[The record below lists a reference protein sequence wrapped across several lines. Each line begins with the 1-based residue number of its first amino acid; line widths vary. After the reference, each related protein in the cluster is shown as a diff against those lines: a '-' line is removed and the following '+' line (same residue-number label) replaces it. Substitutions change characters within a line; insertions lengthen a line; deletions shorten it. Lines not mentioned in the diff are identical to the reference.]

1 MKNFIILWF
10 CMGLSLA
17 SLSQNV
23 VQAEYFIDTDM
34 GYGNNTLLSLTPAAD
49 GTFQLSIPV
58 SSYQPGYHKL
68 YIRTKDSDG
77 KWSLTS
83 KRNIEVPASDAKTV
97 IASGEYFIDTDPGFG
112 MGKPITIT
120 SPDSI
125 ILQNFLAATTG
136 LSEGYH
142 KLYGRFEDNL
152 GKWSLTFR
160 RTVEVYKS
168 DTNKVLNGEYFF
180 KTDLGF
186 GSCNG
191 VSFAVPAAD
200 GSYLINIPR
209 NTIPADA
216 DTLFLRVR
224 DDIENRWSITQIM
237 GNISG
242 ILPLTLV
249 NFSVTKQNNVAQL
262 AWQTSSEI
270 NTSHFNIQRST
281 NGIDFSIVGS
291 VNAAVASASMH
302 DYTYSDDISSL
313 ATGKVYYRLQMVDND
328 GKFSYSKIVYITL
341 SNESLV
347 RIYPNPAHGYF
358 VIGNYGKV
366 DVRTASILV
375 RDLTG
380 RTLINQKFTND
391 TEQKINIGSLSKG
404 MYVVS
409 IITPGNVQTQKLIIE

>member
-1 MKNFIILWF
+1 MKKFIIIILLAALHSTAF
-10 CMGLSLA
+10 C
-17 SLSQNV
+17 QNV
-23 VQAEYFIDTDM
+23 VQGEYFIDTDL
-34 GYGNNTLLSLTPAAD
+34 GYGNNTL
-49 GTFQLSIPV
+49 V
-58 SSYQPGYHKL
+58 SF
-68 YIRTKDSDG
+68 T
-77 KWSLTS
+77 
-83 KRNIEVPASDAKTV
+83 PASDATFNLSITVSNNIPGFHKLYLRTKDDSGRWSLTARTNIEVLASEVKTTIV
-97 IASGEYFIDTDPGFG
+97 NGEYFIDTDPGFG
-112 MGKPITIT
+112 LATPLIIT

-125 ILQNFLAATTG
+125 LLQSFTAATSG

-142 KLYGRFEDNL
+142 KLYGRLLDNY
-152 GKWSLTFR
+152 GRWGLTFR
-160 RTVEVYKS
+160 RNIEIYKS

-302 DYTYSDDISSL
+302 DYTYPDDISSL

-341 SNESLV
+341 SNESV
-347 RIYPNPAHGYF
+347 ARIYPNPAHGYF

-366 DVRTASILV
+366 DVRTASVLV

>member
-1 MKNFIILWF
+1 MKKFTIIIL
-10 CMGLSLA
+10 LA
-17 SLSQNV
+17 ALHFTALCQNV
-23 VQAEYFIDTDM
+23 VQGEYFIDTDL
-34 GYGNNTLLSLTPAAD
+34 GYGNNTLVNFAPTSD
-49 GTFQLSIPV
+49 GTFNLSITV
-58 SSYQPGYHKL
+58 SSYTPGFHKL
-68 YIRTKDSDG
+68 YIRTKDDSG
-77 KWSLTS
+77 RWSLTAR
-83 KRNIEVPASDAKTV
+83 RNIEVLASEVKTTIV
-97 IASGEYFIDTDPGFG
+97 NGEYFIDTDPGFG
-112 MGKPITIT
+112 LATPLSIT

-125 ILQNFLAATTG
+125 LLQSFTAATSI

-142 KLYGRFEDNL
+142 KLYGRLLDNY
-152 GKWSLTFR
+152 GRWGFTFR
-160 RTVEVYKS
+160 RNIEIYKS

-186 GSCNG
+186 GSCDG

-209 NTIPADA
+209 TTIPADA

-270 NTSHFNIQRST
+270 STSHFNIQRST
-281 NGIDFSIVGS
+281 NGIDFSTVGS
-291 VNAAVASASMH
+291 VNAAITSVSRH
-302 DYTYSDDISSL
+302 DYTYPDDISSL
-313 ATGKVYYRLQMVDND
+313 ATGKVYYRLQIVDND
-328 GKFSYSKIVYITL
+328 GKFTYSKIVYITL
-341 SNESLV
+341 VNSLQI

-358 VIGNYGKV
+358 VIGNYDKL
-366 DVRTASILV
+366 DVRTASVFV
-375 RDLTG
+375 RDLMG

-404 MYVVS
+404 MYTIS
-409 IITPGNVQTQKLIIE
+409 IVTPGEVQTQKLIAE

>member
-1 MKNFIILWF
+1 MKNFIMLLLCW
-10 CMGLSLA
+10 CTSLV
-17 SLSQNV
+17 LYSQNV
-23 VQAEYFIDTDM
+23 VQGEYFIDTDL
-34 GYGNNTLLSLTPAAD
+34 GFGNNTLVNFTPSPD
-49 GTFQLSIPV
+49 NIFTVNINL
-58 SSYQPGYHKL
+58 SSYSSGFHKL
-68 YIRTKDSDG
+68 YFRTKDSDG

-83 KRNIEVPASDAKTV
+83 KRNIEVPASDIKTSIV
-97 IASGEYFIDTDPGFG
+97 TGEYFIDTDPGFG

-125 ILQNFLAATTG
+125 ILQNLLAATTG
-136 LSEGYH
+136 LPEGYH

-186 GSCNG
+186 GGCNG

-200 GSYLINIPR
+200 GFYIINIPR
-209 NTIPADA
+209 NTIPVDA

-242 ILPLTLV
+242 ALPLTLL
-249 NFSVTKQNNVAQL
+249 NFSVTKQDNVALL
-262 AWQTSSEI
+262 AWQTSNEI

-281 NGIDFSIVGS
+281 NGTDFSTVGR
-291 VNAAVASASMH
+291 VNAVVTSVSRH
-302 DYTYSDDISSL
+302 DYTYPDDISSL
-313 ATGKVYYRLQMVDND
+313 QTGKVYYRLQMVDND

-341 SNESLV
+341 LNSLQI

-358 VIGNYGKV
+358 VIGNYDKM
-366 DVRTASILV
+366 DVRTASVLV
-375 RDLTG
+375 RDLMG
-380 RTLINQKFTND
+380 RTFINQKFTND
-391 TEQKINIGSLSKG
+391 TEQKIDIGSLSKG
-404 MYVVS
+404 MYMVS
-409 IITPGNVQTQKLIIE
+409 IITPGNVQTQKLIVE